1 MPVTNDFVISPK
13 ELRDTDLREQFRGYD
28 KDEVLEL
35 FERAAC
41 TLEWLAAVARG
52 RTASAPDNPIS
63 PRELVDGDLREVLR
77 GYHKDVVNDLAD
89 RAAATIELLQSRI
102 EGAVA
107 AGHDDPVVVSAPE
120 PTQPVVETTS
130 AIAPTPATQA
140 DEMDLLT
147 PTSAEEPVTAEVSTI
162 THGAPGVVVPSADAV
177 VGDVATVGAEIEPG
191 RSVVAVAIAER
202 PYEVHI
208 GSGVHDQLGIVLA
221 GRRRVAVVS
230 QAEVLRHHG
239 EAFASLLD
247 GIGID
252 SEWFTI
258 DDGERAKS
266 LTTIASL
273 SEQLATNGIL
283 RRDAV
288 VAFGGGVVGDV
299 AGFLAAT
306 YHRGIDIVQVPTTLL
321 AMVDSAI
328 GGKTGVNLPQG
339 KNLVGAFHQPL
350 AVLADPSTLFT
361 LPIREYHCGLGE
373 VAKYALMGDDV
384 LAELLTTQRG
394 PILVRNPEVL
404 GDVIRRSAAMK
415 ADFVARD
422 EFERT
427 GVRAHLNYGHTL
439 AHAIETVAEHAL
451 AHGEAVA
458 VGLVFAGALAGALD
472 RIDASAVER
481 HRSIVESL
489 GLPVRA
495 PDGLSSAG
503 LTAVMRRDKKAA
515 GGLTFVLQGPRGLEL
530 VDDPPE
536 SALQA
541 AFAAVGIE

>member
-35 FERAAC
+35 FERAAR
-41 TLEWLAAVARG
+41 TLEWLAARARG
-52 RTASAPDNPIS
+52 RSTPPPGDRIS
-63 PRELVDGDLREVLR
+63 PRELVDGDLREVMR

-102 EGAVA
+102 DGSVG
-107 AGHDDPVVVSAPE
+107 AGHDDPVVVTAP
-120 PTQPVVETTS
+120 
-130 AIAPTPATQA
+130 APTRPALVPSPPA
-140 DEMDLLT
+140 D
-147 PTSAEEPVTAEVSTI
+147 EPVTAEIATI
-162 THGAPGVVVPSADAV
+162 TSEAPIVAEPPEAAAPVVDAPANEPEV
-177 VGDVATVGAEIEPG
+177 EPG
-191 RSVVAVAIAER
+191 RSVVVVAIAER

-208 GSGVHDQLGIVLA
+208 GSGAHHHLGSVLA

-247 GIGID
+247 GIAID

-258 DDGERAKS
+258 DDGEGAKS
-266 LTTIASL
+266 LATIAEL

-283 RRDAV
+283 RGDVV

-306 YHRGIDIVQVPTTLL
+306 YHRGIDVVQVPTTLL

-361 LPIREYHCGLGE
+361 LPVREYHCGLGE

-384 LAELLTTQRG
+384 LADLLTRQRG
-394 PILVRNPEVL
+394 PILVRNPEIL
-404 GDVIRRSAAMK
+404 TEVIRRSAATK
-415 ADFVARD
+415 AGFVARD

-439 AHAIETVAEHAL
+439 AHAIETVAEPAL

-458 VGLVFAGALAGALD
+458 VGLVFAGALAGALE
-472 RIDASAVER
+472 RIDSNAVER

-489 GLPVRA
+489 GLPGRA
-495 PDGLSSAG
+495 PEG
-503 LTAVMRRDKKAA
+503 LTRDALIAVMRRDKKAA
-515 GGLTFVLQGPRGLEL
+515 GGLTFVLQGPHGLER

-536 SALQA
+536 SALRA
-541 AFAAVGIE
+541 AFAAVGIDEPKRSPSSGTEPAR